1 MTLSQKLIKV
11 ATMYA
16 GAVQNCYHYW
26 RPVKT
31 APWLIWAEDGGE
43 EFVAGNHVAEQALTG
58 SADYF
63 TKDEFDPVIDTIQE
77 AQNSLE
83 GFAWSL
89 NSVQY
94 EEETELIH
102 FEWSW
107 VYTG

>member
-16 GAVQNCYHYW
+16 GVVQDSYHYW

-31 APWLIWAEDGGE
+31 APWLIWAEDGSMGLA
-43 EFVAGNHVAEQALTG
+43 AGNHVAEQALTG
-58 SADYF
+58 TTDYF
-63 TKDEFDPVIDTIQE
+63 TKDEFDPAIDDIQE
-77 AQNSLE
+77 AQNGLE

-102 FEWSW
+102 YEWTWSFL
-107 VYTG
+107 G